1 MKAIEFRPDRTAHLV
16 EVDIPE
22 AGVGEVVVRVT
33 SAGICGSDLTALA
46 GRHPFR
52 IPPLISGHEA
62 GGVVVEVGDRVEGWL
77 PGDRVAIEP
86 QLACGGCAVCDR
98 GDYHLCPSK
107 VMLGIA
113 AWPGALAE
121 SVRVPSSTLH
131 RLPDAVDDE
140 LAALVEPMA
149 VAVHAVRQAP
159 AIDGLDVIVLGGG
172 TIGVMTAHQA
182 RRSGAA
188 SVTVTDPRPGN
199 RAMALAVGADA
210 HDPSETDWDRIAR
223 ARTREGAFDIAI
235 VATAA
240 PGIVDEAIALVR
252 PRGTV
257 VQVGL
262 FGEPEHVRVSALQMA
277 EKRLIGSNV
286 YDRQDMASAIEAI
299 AEAPEAIRT
308 LITHRGDLAAAARYL
323 TRKVAGADDDV
334 VKYVVLPGRAA
345 NED

>member
-1 MKAIEFRPDRTAHLV
+1 MQAIEFLPDRTARVV
-16 EVDIPE
+16 EIDVP
-22 AGVGEVVVRVT
+22 APRAGEVVVRVT

-62 GGVVVEVGDRVEGWL
+62 GGVVIDVGEGVEAWR

-86 QLACGGCAVCDR
+86 QLACEGCAVCLR

-107 VMLGIA
+107 IMLGVA

-121 SVRVPSSTLH
+121 AVRVPASTLH
-131 RLPDAVDDE
+131 RLPDEIDDE

-149 VAVHAVRQAP
+149 VAAHAVRQAP
-159 AIDGLDVIVLGGG
+159 PIAGLDVVVLGGG
-172 TIGVMTAHQA
+172 TIGVMTAYQA
-182 RRSGAA
+182 RRGGAT
-188 SVTVTDPRPGN
+188 SVAVTDPRPGN
-199 RAMALAVGADA
+199 RAMATAVGADA
-210 HDPSETDWDRIAR
+210 HDPSRPGWTDTAR
-223 ARTREGAFDIAI
+223 ARTREGAFDVAV
-235 VATAA
+235 VATAV
-240 PGIVDEAIALVR
+240 PGILDEAISLVR
-252 PRGTV
+252 PRGTI

-262 FGEPEHVRVSALQMA
+262 FGGPETVHVSALQMA
-277 EKRLIGSNV
+277 ERRLVGSNV
-286 YDRQDMASAIEAI
+286 YDREDMASAIAAI
-299 AEAPEAIRT
+299 AASPDAIRT

-334 VKYVVLPGRAA
+334 VKYVVLPNRTN